1 MIINQETANWRLG
14 FFFCILCVNAVA
26 LAILLPYVLNPTA
39 SGAIFFLV
47 WAMLSGV
54 SSTWLAIVHVLRCR
68 AKSLKKWQLFFY
80 LVPSATLLLC
90 VPLIDIPEK
99 IGMAIELTKVVF

>member
-1 MIINQETANWRLG
+1 M
-14 FFFCILCVNAVA
+14 
-26 LAILLPYVLNPTA
+26 AILLPYVLSPTA

-68 AKSLKKWQLFFY
+68 AKSLKKWQLIFY
-80 LVPSATLLLC
+80 FVPSTTLLLC

-99 IGMAIELTKVVF
+99 IGMALEFTRVFF